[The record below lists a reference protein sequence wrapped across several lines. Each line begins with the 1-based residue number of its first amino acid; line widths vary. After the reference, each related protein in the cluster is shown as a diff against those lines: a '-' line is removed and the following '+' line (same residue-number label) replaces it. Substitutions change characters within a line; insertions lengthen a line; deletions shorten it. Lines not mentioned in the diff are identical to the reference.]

1 MPQLNVSIFNFYN
14 IHSIQF
20 FDFIQLFKNI
30 YIKINQFSGGYGG
43 YGGYGMGGWGMRRR
57 MMMMGGCK
65 FNRLEKKIQN
75 TIFQILM
82 EVMEATEWDMACTES
97 RCLST
102 PPQFIASLSL
112 YVK

>member
-20 FDFIQLFKNI
+20 FDCIQLIKNI

-65 FNRLEKKIQN
+65 FNRLEKKN
-75 TIFQILM
+75 TKYNFSDPYGGYGGYGM
-82 EVMEATEWDMACTES
+82 GYGM
-97 RCLST
+97 
-102 PPQFIASLSL
+102 
-112 YVK
+112 YGK